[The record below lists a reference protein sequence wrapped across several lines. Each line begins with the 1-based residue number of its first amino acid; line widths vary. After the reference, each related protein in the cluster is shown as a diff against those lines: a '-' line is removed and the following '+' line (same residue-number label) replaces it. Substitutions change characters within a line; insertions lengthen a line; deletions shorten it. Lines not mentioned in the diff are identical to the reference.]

1 MIENGKIIYDGSLSN
16 IKESFGDIRTIYVT
30 LNYVPQLD
38 KLNTFD
44 GKVTYDY
51 RDSGLAIK
59 FNAQQIKV
67 ESVVDYAFHTL
78 RANDFRIS
86 EISIEDVVKSIL
98 KKQNEKA

>member
-1 MIENGKIIYDGSLSN
+1 MLISSPNRHSSTNSVSSL
-16 IKESFGDIRTIYVT
+16 DT
-30 LNYVPQLD
+30 QLD

-51 RDSGLAIK
+51 RDGGLAIK

-98 KKQNEKA
+98 KKQNEKV